1 MQIEK
6 LMFSFYNTHT
16 GGIEEKPM
24 FRVSFKTLMVIE
36 ESLSYAIR
44 KMFLYAHYKK
54 LITLK

>member
-16 GGIEEKPM
+16 GEIEEKPM
-24 FRVSFKTLMVIE
+24 FRITFKTLMVLE
-36 ESLSYAIR
+36 EELSYAIR

-54 LITLK
+54 LIRIK